1 MTSLF
6 YMIFFFTLKTENIE
20 SLQINELDE
29 NFIKCLPKKRVC
41 FVVLGQNVLAKS
53 VLVNELLSR
62 YLLPFQ
68 INSNL
73 NEEKWRL
80 IRIKV

>member
-1 MTSLF
+1 MFQKKDESYFEICFL
-6 YMIFFFTLKTENIE
+6 ENIE
-20 SLQINELDE
+20 NLQINELDE
-29 NFIKCLPKKRVC
+29 NFIKSLPQKRIC
-41 FVVLGQNVLAKS
+41 FVILGQNVLAKS

-73 NEEKWRL
+73 NEEKWRI